1 MGRVA
6 HGSSPRPGLRVFG
19 DGEAGQ
25 HPAMRIAL
33 LTIVF
38 GEGVM
43 AMAFGVEWQ
52 RDRRRPPGR
61 RRFGPPYKLYTVLA
75 ATVAMVCFTVAFAVN
90 D

>member
-1 MGRVA
+1 
-6 HGSSPRPGLRVFG
+6 VFG